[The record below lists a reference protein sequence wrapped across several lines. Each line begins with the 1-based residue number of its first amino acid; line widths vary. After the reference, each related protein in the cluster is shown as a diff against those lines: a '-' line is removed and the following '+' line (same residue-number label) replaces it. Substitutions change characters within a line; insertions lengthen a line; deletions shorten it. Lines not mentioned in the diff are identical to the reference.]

1 MLTYKRTIGSDSKFK
16 ALVDDLDNDL
26 WIRYPDIQQDLAPYN
41 FVDESFR
48 VIVVQ
53 ENDRQVGCG
62 CFRPVAETGVVEIKR
77 MYVAPTLRNKGV
89 GKMILAKLE
98 QWAMEEGFVRAKLE
112 TGIRQPEAIAAYEKS
127 GYTRIPNY
135 EPYVNVK
142 ESICLMK
149 ILADAQRTSEPKQ

>member
-1 MLTYKRTIGSDSKFK
+1 MLAYKRTTGSDSDFK
-16 ALVDDLDNDL
+16 ELVVDLDNDL
-26 WIRYPDIQQDLAPYN
+26 WIRYPDIQQNFVIYN

-53 ENDRQVGCG
+53 DDGRPVGCG
-62 CFRPVAETGVVEIKR
+62 CFRPVMEDGVVEIKR
-77 MYVAPTLRNKGV
+77 MYVAPTFRNKGI
-89 GKMILAKLE
+89 GKMILSHLE
-98 QWAMEEGFVRAKLE
+98 QWAKEEGYSQTKLE

-127 GYTRIPNY
+127 GYTRIPNF

-149 ILADAQRTSEPKQ
+149 ILTEH